1 MSGTVGGGG
10 NALDLTRSRNG
21 EIMATGSVERI
32 LEEGEKIGDQFL
44 TFQEEPKENL
54 FGGNVNFKKNQT
66 PLGGSQN
73 FTRGRLGSG
82 KFSSKKRL
90 KQYVERFV
98 DK

>member
-1 MSGTVGGGG
+1 M
-10 NALDLTRSRNG
+10 
-21 EIMATGSVERI
+21 ERI
-32 LEEGEKIGDQFL
+32 LDGAGKIGSQFL

-54 FGGNVNFKKNQT
+54 FVTENVNFKRNLK

-73 FTRGRLGSG
+73 FTRGRLGAG

-90 KQYVERFV
+90 KQYVEKFV